1 MSKQAMWTVAFKM
14 NAVITVVKE
23 SAKQNGSDAAVR
35 YKLYT
40 KGITVEQY
48 VAACEKKG
56 FKAYTARSDVIWDSD
71 RGFITVAGYKPLG
84 ESLPKGKRPAA
95 PAKKAE
101 KTKGRTVAGATVPS
115 ASVKTGDLRQVF
127 AAAGFQPAA

>member
-35 YKLYT
+35 YKLYA

-56 FKAYTARSDVIWDSD
+56 FKARTALSDVIWDSD
-71 RGFITVAGYKPLG
+71 RGFITVAGYKPHG
-84 ESLPKGKRPAA
+84 ESLPKGKRPSTPAKAAKPAKTIAGTTTPSAAA
-95 PAKKAE
+95 PK
-101 KTKGRTVAGATVPS
+101 S
-115 ASVKTGDLRQVF
+115 GDLRQVF